1 MPTTEIRPD
10 NRATVI
16 ADRSSEGKT
25 EIIPVNAEG
34 MERYAEDLAFLE
46 EEVEVMLQ
54 PTLSAGDTARLAGP
68 FLCNGKGIYI
78 PKGEWVKIK
87 RKYLGIILTATTDQW
102 TFTSTPVGNS
112 GAKNHE
118 YAVRAGRYPLAGVR
132 DNNPKGAKWLQAL
145 QANPLF

>member
-1 MPTTEIRPD
+1 MNVEIRPSNKSTVVAD
-10 NRATVI
+10 NV
-16 ADRSSEGKT
+16 SEGRVDIT
-25 EIIPVNAEG
+25 PISAQG

-46 EEVEVMLQ
+46 EDVEVMLQ
-54 PTLSAGDTARLAGP
+54 PTMDGNDTTRLAGP

-78 PKGEWVKIK
+78 QKGEWTKIK

-102 TFTSTPVGNS
+102 SFTSSPTGNA
-112 GAKNHE
+112 GAKNFE

-132 DNNPKGAKWLQAL
+132 DNNPKGAKWLQQL